1 MRNKNLKEKIEE
13 LVKEALEKM
22 KAQRDEEQ
30 VEEEEVCIEPFAFTD
45 ADGNV
50 LPIKQMEE
58 ELNKLYEEVGDIGEF
73 LTYEEVMHP
82 EACPSVEINEEEIE
96 FIPINEV
103 ELEPEEIEELNK
115 VTEDIKPIDDLLV
128 IPCEVMGKEK
138 LLVDSVNCNIRFIP
152 ILNIYVVAPV
162 NTEIA
167 KIELNAETRSDDEIQ
182 VHLIVYR
189 EDRSMI
195 HVLSCVSTLVEAG
208 IVSLI
213 SLVGDEA
220 LQISPAEF
228 RGITNPVTMEE
239 IKRLCEDK

>member
-1 MRNKNLKEKIEE
+1 MRNKNLKEKMEE
-13 LVKEALEKM
+13 LVKEVLEKM
-22 KAQRDEEQ
+22 KAQKE
-30 VEEEEVCIEPFAFTD
+30 EEEEVCIEPFAYTD
-45 ADGNV
+45 DDGNV

-58 ELNKLYEEVGDIGEF
+58 DLNKLYAEVGDIGEF

-82 EACPSVEINEEEIE
+82 EACPSVEINEEESE

-115 VTEDIKPIDDLLV
+115 VTEDIKPIDDLLLV
-128 IPCEVMGKEK
+128 PCEVMGKEK

-162 NTEIA
+162 NTEIV

-189 EDRSMI
+189 EDSSMI
-195 HVLSCVSTLVEAG
+195 HVLSCMSTLVEAG

-239 IKRLCEDK
+239 IKRLYEAK